1 MADIGLGNW
10 ELNSQELG
18 TPHSKTQ
25 ERSRWMDCTR
35 DKEMRSDEEKTSPC
49 CKSSKYIE
57 VHLYTKNV
65 WDQ

>member
-35 DKEMRSDEEKTSPC
+35 DKEMRSDEEKTSP
-49 CKSSKYIE
+49 
-57 VHLYTKNV
+57 
-65 WDQ
+65 